1 MIKEEIEREKKAE
14 KNLLD
19 NMAVEKEKGEGLERE
34 LERKERVED
43 LLLEEKSDAQ
53 KVAELDALQQ
63 AD

>member
-43 LLLEEKSDAQ
+43 LLLEEKSDA
-53 KVAELDALQQ
+53 
-63 AD
+63 